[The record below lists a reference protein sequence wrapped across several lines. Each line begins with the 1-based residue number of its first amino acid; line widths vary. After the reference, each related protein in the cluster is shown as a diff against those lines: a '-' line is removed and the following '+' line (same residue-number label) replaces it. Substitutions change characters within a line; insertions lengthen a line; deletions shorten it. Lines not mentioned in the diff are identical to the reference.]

1 MPNRF
6 RRELLI
12 SLLIVGAAVVAFG
25 LTFYFLTNDLD
36 YQAQKIAFDRAS
48 LSQRTTLLSSLADL
62 KRDAASA
69 GVYRQ
74 AIDKILVSQDQLID
88 FPQWISN
95 LARIR
100 QVSLGF
106 SFQGDQVPPQNG
118 SLGYINFSLNASGN
132 LDNLGAFVE
141 DLELRAPR
149 FLVVLDAVD
158 LSGGGTSYRLLSQ
171 GRVFF
176 K

>member
-12 SLLIVGAAVVAFG
+12 SSLIVGTAVVAFG
-25 LTFYFLTNDLD
+25 LAFYFLTNDLSS
-36 YQAQKIAFDRAS
+36 QAQKIVVDRAS
-48 LSQRTTLLSSLADL
+48 LAQRTILLSSLADL
-62 KRDAASA
+62 KRDAAEA
-69 GVYRQ
+69 AVYSQ
-74 AIDKILVSQDQLID
+74 AMDKILVSQDQLID
-88 FPQWISN
+88 FPQWISD

-100 QVSLGF
+100 QVSLSF

-118 SLGYINFSLNASGN
+118 SLGYINFSLDASGN

-141 DLELRAPR
+141 DLELQAPR
-149 FLVVLDAVD
+149 FLVVLDTVD
-158 LSGGGTSYRLLSQ
+158 LSGGGTAYRLLSQ

-176 K
+176 R

>member
-12 SLLIVGAAVVAFG
+12 SSLIIGVAVVAFG
-25 LTFYFLTNDLD
+25 LAFYFLVQDLD
-36 YQAQKIAFDRAS
+36 SQAQKIVSDRA
-48 LSQRTTLLSSLADL
+48 LLAQRTALLLSLADL
-62 KRDAASA
+62 KKDAGSA
-69 GVYRQ
+69 AVYRQ

-88 FPQWISN
+88 FPQWISG

-100 QVSLGF
+100 QISLSF

-118 SLGYINFSLNASGN
+118 SLGYINFSLDASGS
-132 LDNLGAFVE
+132 LENLGAFLEDVE
-141 DLELRAPR
+141 FKAQR
-149 FLVVLDAVD
+149 FLVVLDTAD
-158 LSGGGTSYRLLSQ
+158 LSGGESGYRLLSH
-171 GRVFF
+171 GRIFF